1 MSFARYTELVKLK
14 AVKDKLTLTL
24 TKEVKVVV
32 HTERVS
38 LLSVFFPCKIVPV
51 GHIGGE

>member
-1 MSFARYTELVKLK
+1 MVKLK
-14 AVKDKLTLTL
+14 VLKDKLTLTL

-38 LLSVFFPCKIVPV
+38 
-51 GHIGGE
+51 